1 MKPIPM
7 LLAALLLTTPAVARV
22 TSLRIDT
29 VEPFADGQAFGATGA
44 YERVSRWYARGVGGA
59 AARQIKTHT
68 NRR

>member
-44 YERVSRWYARGVGGA
+44 YERVSRWF
-59 AARQIKTHT
+59 
-68 NRR
+68 